1 MARDYSNQENINYT
15 KIPVKGAGADKFS
28 IHVDRIRFTDDDS
41 RHEIDIRVW
50 SNSGRPSGKGLRLTL
65 AQAEAIATTL
75 RVLVN
80 EIGEELY
87 GDKEE

>member
-1 MARDYSNQENINYT
+1 MAKDYSNQENINYA
-15 KIPVKGAGADKFS
+15 KIPVKGSGADKFS

-41 RHEIDIRVW
+41 RHEVDIRVW

-65 AQAEAIATTL
+65 DQAEWLATSL

-80 EIGEELY
+80 DLGEELY